1 MTFPAAGVNAEYAA
15 PNGITYQYKQ
25 DGKKWVVKE
34 YGPGIDTSKF
44 ISVTEFNQDQL
55 RQDNS
60 ITTLENKVS
69 ALEGSLFDGIW
80 SFEQDDRIPRAGEFA
95 LRAGTDVVTND
106 WDAATQIVFNNRDA
120 TGVEYTFEKVTTG
133 DVIRCGAADGTGAEY
148 KVTSIISPGWFGV
161 EHIRSTPDAA
171 DEVEYAFTFLS
182 SFDPAGLA
190 TINYVDAQDDLKLN
204 LTGGT
209 LTNRLFFERSSDGAN
224 MVISPNAG
232 DVNSSIY
239 ALNGGYIRF
248 RSSLTE
254 DLNNGTNT
262 HITFGRNPDT
272 NTPQTNIYHLQYPQE
287 DNWAASKKYVDDEIT
302 GANNGFLA
310 LTGGDMTGDINMKNC
325 RLDTFNA
332 AGEQTM
338 EISPGGFIKTRDML
352 RVIRTDNGPI
362 LEGRTSDSADDTTVK
377 IGVSGDYQFNGIG
390 DLRGDVRLRDNKRY
404 IVRGGNNTNV
414 GYFMATSDTICE
426 LSAYSGKTLNIKNLN
441 APSGDRDAATKIY
454 VDSALA
460 PFVTESDVQDAI
472 NSETIHLLKTG
483 GRLTGTLQFQR
494 GNKAGDQFKISP
506 NSGDSDYATN
516 IYTLNGGQMRIRTSH
531 TNNESDH
538 VGSHIVL
545 DANSGTPETKI
556 YHVVTPTSANMAANK
571 SYVDSKSGGSVPHG
585 TSTPTLSTG
594 EMFFNTSNKV
604 LYIGG

>member
-190 TINYVDAQDDLKLN
+190 TINYVDCLLY
-204 LTGGT
+204 T
-209 LTNRLFFERSSDGAN
+209 
-224 MVISPNAG
+224 SP
-232 DVNSSIY
+232 
-239 ALNGGYIRF
+239 
-248 RSSLTE
+248 
-254 DLNNGTNT
+254 
-262 HITFGRNPDT
+262 
-272 NTPQTNIYHLQYPQE
+272 
-287 DNWAASKKYVDDEIT
+287 
-302 GANNGFLA
+302 
-310 LTGGDMTGDINMKNC
+310 
-325 RLDTFNA
+325 
-332 AGEQTM
+332 
-338 EISPGGFIKTRDML
+338 SPRD
-352 RVIRTDNGPI
+352 
-362 LEGRTSDSADDTTVK
+362 
-377 IGVSGDYQFNGIG
+377 
-390 DLRGDVRLRDNKRY
+390 
-404 IVRGGNNTNV
+404 
-414 GYFMATSDTICE
+414 
-426 LSAYSGKTLNIKNLN
+426 
-441 APSGDRDAATKIY
+441 
-454 VDSALA
+454 
-460 PFVTESDVQDAI
+460 
-472 NSETIHLLKTG
+472 
-483 GRLTGTLQFQR
+483 
-494 GNKAGDQFKISP
+494 
-506 NSGDSDYATN
+506 
-516 IYTLNGGQMRIRTSH
+516 
-531 TNNESDH
+531 
-538 VGSHIVL
+538 
-545 DANSGTPETKI
+545 PE
-556 YHVVTPTSANMAANK
+556 
-571 SYVDSKSGGSVPHG
+571 
-585 TSTPTLSTG
+585 
-594 EMFFNTSNKV
+594 
-604 LYIGG
+604 